1 MYFSQTITEKREI
14 MIEVINTEKTQKLNS
29 RELDEM
35 LKEVYKI
42 NFNISKSL
50 SKSDKIEV
58 IQQLENN
65 EAIRKLV
72 ITLVAKNQDLSKNN
86 RKFGRHREQ
95 AKRDLIDSQERNEEL
110 VNEIS
115 LIRFQLNEMRK
126 MLSNILEITQQKL
139 INNMLNRSEIIT
151 VLKELISVV
160 NKKEKVK

>member
-1 MYFSQTITEKREI
+1 MKTEKI
-14 MIEVINTEKTQKLNS
+14 PKFND
-29 RELDEM
+29 RELAEM

-42 NFNISKSL
+42 NFNISQTL

-58 IQQLENN
+58 IKQLENN

-72 ITLVAKNQDLSKNN
+72 MTFVAKNQDLSNNN
-86 RKFGRHREQ
+86 RKFGRQREQ
-95 AKRDLIDSQERNEEL
+95 AKRDFIDSQERNEEL

-115 LIRFQLNEMRK
+115 LIRFQLNEIRK

>member
-1 MYFSQTITEKREI
+1 MKTEKI
-14 MIEVINTEKTQKLNS
+14 QKFND
-29 RELDEM
+29 RELAEM

-42 NFNISKSL
+42 NFNISQTL

-58 IQQLENN
+58 IKQLENN

-72 ITLVAKNQDLSKNN
+72 MTFVAKNQDLSNNN
-86 RKFGRHREQ
+86 RKFGRQREQ
-95 AKRDLIDSQERNEEL
+95 AKRDFIDSQERNEEL

-115 LIRFQLNEMRK
+115 LIRFQLNEIRK